1 MNSDDFARVIE
12 RRNRVVGKLR
22 IGDLNK
28 LYADRYRG
36 TREDYQ
42 FPDDESGREDLRILW
57 NTMR

>member
-1 MNSDDFARVIE
+1 VNSDDFARVIE
-12 RRNRVVGKLR
+12 RRNRAVGKLR

-42 FPDDESGREDLRILW
+42 FPDDDSGREDCESFW
-57 NTMR
+57 DTMR